1 MGRENLTLEHAAAVR
16 QLLAENLD
24 AFAACPTGVQ
34 QWSYEA
40 QDCFDG
46 RAGQAKSEG
55 TMADIGCTWIC
66 QGDPKI
72 PLYALQDF
80 FPQDRAK
87 YIHLQM
93 SKEQKLLV

>member
-40 QDCFDG
+40 PDCFDG

-55 TMADIGCTWIC
+55 NMAEPSCTWIC

-72 PLYALQDF
+72 P
-80 FPQDRAK
+80 
-87 YIHLQM
+87 
-93 SKEQKLLV
+93 